1 MMVNKQVQKIVI
13 HLVEPPESDTSIP
26 DKINELHVD
35 IIRRRLDQNNL
46 TAEQKIII
54 IDQIIKNLKS
64 RETADI
70 IT

>member
-1 MMVNKQVQKIVI
+1 MVNKQVRKIVI

-26 DKINELHVD
+26 DKINELHVE
-35 IIRRRLDQNNL
+35 IIRRRLDQNSL
-46 TAEQKIII
+46 TAEQKIVI
-54 IDQIIKNLKS
+54 IDQIIENLKL